1 MKDKY
6 VIGKMI
12 GYGRKDGDE
21 PEEMNNLSEELS
33 SESESGEDEEMRS

>member
-1 MKDKY
+1 
-6 VIGKMI
+6 MI